1 MTFWLN
7 NPGVLLKKPKIIPTV
22 DSTDE
27 ERLNVL
33 TILILIISLIL
44 YIIGFWY
51 WFIFLI
57 LGLIM
62 VISIW
67 FIGKKF
73 YPNSFDSEKHENSL
87 ISEIK

>member
-1 MTFWLN
+1 MGFWLN
-7 NPGVLLKKPKIIPTV
+7 DPGVLLTKPKIIPTV
-22 DSTDE
+22 NSTDE

-44 YIIGFWY
+44 YFVGFWY

-67 FIGKKF
+67 FFGKKF
-73 YPNSFDSEKHENSL
+73 YPDNFDSEKSEFSL
-87 ISEIK
+87 LSEVK

>member
-1 MTFWLN
+1 MTFWLTD
-7 NPGVLLKKPKIIPTV
+7 PGVLLTKPKIIPTV

-44 YIIGFWY
+44 YFIGFWY

-57 LGLIM
+57 LGLAM
-62 VISIW
+62 VVSIW

-73 YPNSFDSEKHENSL
+73 YPNKFDNEISEVSL
-87 ISEIK
+87 ISEVK